1 MMNRNVAVLPEERW
15 PPARKCPHSTEPAID
30 RLRRKDRPMGM
41 VVEVDTDIDSRD
53 PAKHQGRSQ
62 DKGDPGPQAGDA
74 GYSRMPI
81 KPERASIGSEAK
93 EMKDN
98 AVPVLRMGEKVPA
111 PELRRGSG
119 QSGNHNCLRTA
130 AIATAVTPRL
140 TQGPQTAAPAIIV
153 IAKSG
158 KTSQNIIDTLL
169 ITIL

>member
-1 MMNRNVAVLPEERW
+1 
-15 PPARKCPHSTEPAID
+15 
-30 RLRRKDRPMGM
+30 
-41 VVEVDTDIDSRD
+41 DIDSRD

-62 DKGDPGPQAGDA
+62 DKGDPGPQAGNA
-74 GYSRMPI
+74 GYSRMLI
-81 KPERASIGSEAK
+81 KPERASISSEAK

-158 KTSQNIIDTLL
+158 KNDLPKTRPVRDKNVCGGRSMLHSFPLRPIAA
-169 ITIL
+169 ITQLC